1 MLDEHNPLSL
11 VASSQKDEDGARG
24 DGWPQLGLVHAE
36 GLLAVVQL
44 AGQILGRVVAGL
56 QNGKIK
62 A

>member
-44 AGQILGRVVAGL
+44 TGQILGRVVAGL